1 MSLDLNVVA
10 RNWPL
15 IVSSVLAL
23 MVGKAVC
30 IYLVARLAKSN
41 HEEALERAVL
51 MAQGGEFAFVL
62 FTAATSQGVISDFNN
77 ANMTAIVVLSMVL
90 TPLFMI
96 MHGKLPKKA
105 AAEREAD
112 KIDEQHAIL
121 QVGFGRFGQI
131 VYYILSAA
139 GYPITI
145 IDKDEKT
152 VAGMNKYGVKTY
164 SATHRAPSF
173 CAPPA
178 LKKPT
183 CWWWRSTTP
192 TRFCDVSNKME
203 AKNPRKPYPIRL

>member
-96 MHGKLPKKA
+96 VHGRLPKKPPP
-105 AAEREAD
+105 
-112 KIDEQHAIL
+112 
-121 QVGFGRFGQI
+121 
-131 VYYILSAA
+131 SAKQTKLTSNT
-139 GYPITI
+139 P
-145 IDKDEKT
+145 
-152 VAGMNKYGVKTY
+152 
-164 SATHRAPSF
+164 F
-173 CAPPA
+173 C
-178 LKKPT
+178 K
-183 CWWWRSTTP
+183 
-192 TRFCDVSNKME
+192 
-203 AKNPRKPYPIRL
+203 